1 MSIQRHNSHNNE
13 SICDRN
19 YGKAILN
26 SWTTRVDLCFVAH
39 KLIIKIDEDVH
50 LYHENNEIRQTLIEN
65 LGFTFIKINPDPD
78 PDAGFNLDVEIVKH
92 FWAIRMD
99 QVFH

>member
-1 MSIQRHNSHNNE
+1 M
-13 SICDRN
+13 
-19 YGKAILN
+19 
-26 SWTTRVDLCFVAH
+26 CFVAH
-39 KLIIKIDEDVH
+39 KLIIKIDEDGQ
-50 LYHENNEIRQTLIEN
+50 LYHENNEIRQRLIEN

-78 PDAGFNLDVEIVKH
+78 PDAGFNLDVETVKH